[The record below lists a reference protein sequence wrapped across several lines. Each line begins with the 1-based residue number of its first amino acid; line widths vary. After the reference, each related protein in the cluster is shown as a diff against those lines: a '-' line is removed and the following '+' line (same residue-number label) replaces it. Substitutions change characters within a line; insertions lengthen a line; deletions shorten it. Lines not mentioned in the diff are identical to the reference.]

1 MAGAWTQL
9 AKALV
14 FWGWCTVPISDFVP
28 IEAQCIGATLSVRFQ
43 ESGHR
48 ESTNTRAPDYDQ
60 TIFFGR
66 FRPVAWVPLAMR
78 ILVVEDNAELAQ
90 WLARTLR
97 QEQYTVDCIDNG
109 LDADFALKSERYN
122 LVILDLALPKLEG
135 REVLRRLRARQD
147 PTPVLVL
154 TANNTIQSRV
164 SELDQGADDYM
175 AKPFE
180 IEELE
185 ARIRMLLRRSSGL
198 ANPVIAC
205 GDLSF
210 DTNTREFQI
219 SKIPLALTPRERA
232 VLEVLVRK
240 TGTTV
245 SKHTLAQSLFSLNN
259 DASTDAIEIYV
270 HRLRKKLEHSS
281 AKIVT
286 LRGLG
291 YLLRQTEHA

>member
-1 MAGAWTQL
+1 
-9 AKALV
+9 
-14 FWGWCTVPISDFVP
+14 
-28 IEAQCIGATLSVRFQ
+28 
-43 ESGHR
+43 
-48 ESTNTRAPDYDQ
+48 
-60 TIFFGR
+60 
-66 FRPVAWVPLAMR
+66 MR
-78 ILVVEDNAELAQ
+78 ILVVEDNTELAQ
-90 WLARTLR
+90 WLARALR
-97 QEQYTVDCIDNG
+97 QEHYTVDCIGNG
-109 LDADFALKSERYN
+109 LDADFTLKSERYN
-122 LVILDLALPKLEG
+122 LVILDLALPKLGG

-198 ANPVIAC
+198 HNPLIIC

-219 SKIPLALTPRERA
+219 AKTPLALTPRERS
-232 VLEVLVRK
+232 VLELLVRK

-245 SKHTLAQSLFSLNN
+245 SKHTLAQSLFSLND

-270 HRLRKKLEHSS
+270 YRLRKKLEHCS
-281 AKIVT
+281 AKIIT

-291 YLLRQTEHA
+291 YLLRQAEHA